1 MSDLQCAATVLLV
14 QHRVSE
20 SESRRLGRSLRSA
33 RLAAI
38 YTAGSAEATRTAGI
52 VGDETGVPVTVLDQA
67 LDRSAELEG
76 IADLH
81 RGETVL
87 VVAPLDLA
95 GGAVVEV
102 TVDADGWVLRSWDG
116 DPGDVRDSRV
126 CWGQNA
132 GSGGAARGAS
142 STDGFR

>member
-1 MSDLQCAATVLLV
+1 MSDLQCAATLLLV

-52 VGDETGVPVTVLDQA
+52 VGDETGVRVAVLDQA

-102 TVDADGWVLRSWDG
+102 TVDADGWVMRSWDG
-116 DPGDVRDSRV
+116 DPGDV
-126 CWGQNA
+126 A
-132 GSGGAARGAS
+132 
-142 STDGFR
+142 

>member
-1 MSDLQCAATVLLV
+1 MSDLQCAATLLLV
-14 QHRVSE
+14 QHGVSE
-20 SESRRLGRSLRSA
+20 SESRRLGRSMRSA

-38 YTAGSAEATRTAGI
+38 YTAGSAEAAQTAEV

-67 LDRSAELEG
+67 LDRSVDLEG

-102 TVDADGWVLRSWDG
+102 TIDADGWVLRSWDG
-116 DPGDVRDSRV
+116 DPGDV
-126 CWGQNA
+126 A
-132 GSGGAARGAS
+132 
-142 STDGFR
+142 